1 MIIKRFTRSN
11 QGFTLLE
18 VLIVV
23 AIIGI
28 LSTISAPSWI
38 TFLNRQSLNKSTD
51 QIYQAMQKAKS
62 NARRDKTTWQ
72 VSFRQ
77 NTLQGKEV
85 TQLSLH
91 PADDEDFMPQ
101 YIKENDDLWSNLDS
115 NIIIDQSK
123 NNKGKYETSITNQT
137 PTGPW
142 RVQFNYQGCP
152 VRKPRNECGQTSI
165 QALGRITLR
174 HQNGGQDRRCVII
187 STLLGAM
194 RTGENHSKVDSTD
207 KYCY

>member
-1 MIIKRFTRSN
+1 MLIKRFTRSN

-28 LSTISAPSWI
+28 LSTIIAPSWI
-38 TFLNRQSLNKSTD
+38 TFFNRQSLNKSTD

-77 NTLQGKEV
+77 INLQGKEV

-91 PADDEDFMPQ
+91 PADDEEFMPK
-101 YIKENDDLWSNLDS
+101 YIETNNTLWSNLDS

-123 NNKGKYETSITNQT
+123 NNKGKYETSITSQSS
-137 PTGPW
+137 TGPW

-152 VRKPRNECGQTSI
+152 VRKPRNECGQTAI
-165 QALGRITLR
+165 TALGRITLR
-174 HQNGGQDRRCVII
+174 SKNGGQDRRCVII

-194 RTGENHSKVDSTD
+194 RTGENHSKADSSD